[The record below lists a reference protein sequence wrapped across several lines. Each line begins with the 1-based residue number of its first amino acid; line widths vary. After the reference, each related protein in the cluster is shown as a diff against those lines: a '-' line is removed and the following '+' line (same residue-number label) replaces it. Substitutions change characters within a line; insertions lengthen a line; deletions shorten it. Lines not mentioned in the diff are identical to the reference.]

1 MEANLDHSVITQR
14 AIILGYLQRG
24 LHLTTRYARTHLDIM
39 NPSAR
44 VGELRL
50 EGHDIVSHKRTVDG
64 HKNVAEYVLLSNT
77 KPQ

>member
-1 MEANLDHSVITQR
+1 MDNSAATQR

-44 VGELRL
+44 VGELRKL
-50 EGHDIVSHKRTVDG
+50 GHDIISHKRTVDS

-77 KPQ
+77 KP